1 MVGISQC
8 PGLYF
13 NSNTS
18 RNPVCAKSPS
28 LLGWAL
34 LFSCFAQISHLPT
47 GVWTLSH
54 PYTAGLLPCLSSSAV
69 LPEHG
74 WLPCLGG
81 AGQQRCGMVIAEL
94 TANDRHRLVQ
104 RWVVCFGNC
113 IGEPGYLLTFLLP
126 TFQCLFT
133 GWGLFIITLSRATRG
148 DKKEWKG
155 KGAGTQRRGG
165 KTDKGNRQKYD
176 I

>member
-81 AGQQRCGMVIAEL
+81 AGQQRCGMVIGEL

-104 RWVVCFGNC
+104 CWVVCFGNC

-155 KGAGTQRRGG
+155 KDAGTQRRGG